1 MQIGPLSHLIR
12 VKYILNY
19 MANLRQVRI
28 IHEHFAKMK
37 ELMQIKGSFVQTEAK
52 MNKISRTI
60 YDQKNKK

>member
-1 MQIGPLSHLIR
+1 
-12 VKYILNY
+12 

-60 YDQKNKK
+60 SDQKNKKEMVLNYSTWQNKKD